1 MIDNRL
7 TLPSA
12 KDIFLA
18 AFYTCTAGGT
28 MAKTCAICGKHPQS
42 GRTIS
47 HAHNVNPRIYYP
59 NLRTIRRVKDGTPER
74 IKVCMK
80 CLKAMAKT

>member
-1 MIDNRL
+1 
-7 TLPSA
+7 
-12 KDIFLA
+12 
-18 AFYTCTAGGT
+18 